1 MMITLEHFINNSTDY
16 PIINEELQTLTD
28 SQKNFLLNKLH
39 ILHKNKELLYKNHFH
54 GLYDS

>member
-28 SQKNFLLNKLH
+28 SQKTF
-39 ILHKNKELLYKNHFH
+39 F
-54 GLYDS
+54 